1 MKVGLHSTV
10 CLSDM
15 VFISVRGHLYFLYKF
30 ISQQVFFLSCLSLQD
45 YVHDRNAQQTKK
57 EKKNLQRTEDW
68 TNGGFTDKQVSTNWE
83 WNTCFLVWWRA
94 GLALDHPFFPYS
106 FPSPCLWQKQ
116 NIATHG
122 PPGCRLPLPDNIFV
136 ITLSNRSK
144 KNTILARWA
153 KVI

>member
-68 TNGGFTDKQVSTNWE
+68 TNGGFTDKQVSTN
-83 WNTCFLVWWRA
+83 
-94 GLALDHPFFPYS
+94 
-106 FPSPCLWQKQ
+106 
-116 NIATHG
+116 
-122 PPGCRLPLPDNIFV
+122 
-136 ITLSNRSK
+136 
-144 KNTILARWA
+144 
-153 KVI
+153 